1 MRIPSPAALFS
12 ERPRRLVRRRWVR
25 YALAGGILL
34 AVAAYHLVPTIVSPA
49 SMRDALE
56 GELSGWLGA
65 RATVA
70 GTPEISYWPRP
81 KITAHGAAIARPSG
95 GGLLVYGNA
104 AELTA
109 DFGIF
114 GALSGNPAFSD
125 LTFDKAVIVLEDAGV
140 PGAAPA
146 NRLAMAVAAIQDGEG
161 DAIDGIDGKGPG
173 ELRLIDS
180 TIAIA
185 GKGDG
190 NGDPRIVK
198 AVTGELDWEELDGAA
213 RFTGSAEIGGEP
225 TEIALRTAKPVAM
238 FAGGAST
245 VDLTLA
251 NALASVSYQ
260 GTASGRRPYFLNGS
274 FSLSTADLQNL
285 MTRLGVETR
294 LLSTVGKA
302 SLKGQVARSGSS
314 LRFSPVEL
322 AIGESRASGAL
333 DIVMKTPDEP
343 ARISATMAFT
353 DIALFDAQSS
363 LPSWIDRMAEGSN
376 DGTGEPLS
384 DLDLRVSAGTVRLA
398 DITLSD
404 VAASII
410 RTSEQTSFDIADSRL
425 DNGSL
430 FAHVAVQNAGTA
442 KVRLNAENVR
452 SGPLFRQLGI
462 SVPLESDALTLELVY
477 QANLPLER
485 DAKDGLSGNFRFE
498 AGSGQLTWLDLNA
511 ILATA
516 ENSNAFAFS
525 PLKQA
530 PYAFQSI
537 KGRGSL
543 DGTILTLDG
552 VTIEGENR
560 QVTIEGQ
567 VDTATGQ
574 LEAKLTATPKSGNAP
589 GIALD
594 ISGNALAAFARV
606 SEIPSGPASD

>member
-1 MRIPSPAALFS
+1 MRIPSPAALLS
-12 ERPRRLVRRRWVR
+12 ERPRRVVRRRWVR
-25 YALAGGILL
+25 YGLAGGILL

-56 GELSGWLGA
+56 EELSGWLGA
-65 RATVA
+65 QATIT

-81 KITAHGAAIARPSG
+81 RITAHGAAIARPSG

-125 LTFDKAVIVLEDAGV
+125 LTFDKAVIVLEDAGA

-146 NRLAMAVAAIQDGEG
+146 NRLAMAVAAIQDGEA
-161 DAIDGIDGKGPG
+161 DAIDGKGPG
-173 ELRLIDS
+173 ELQLTDS

-185 GKGDG
+185 GD
-190 NGDPRIVK
+190 GDPRIVK
-198 AVTGELDWEELDGAA
+198 AVTGELDWEELDGTA
-213 RFTGSAEIGGEP
+213 RFTGSAEIGGEQ
-225 TEIALRTAKPVAM
+225 TEVSLRTAKPATM

-260 GTASGRRPYFLNGS
+260 GTASGRSPYFLNGS

-285 MTRLGVETR
+285 MTTLGVETQ
-294 LLSTVGKA
+294 LLSTVGQA

-322 AIGESRASGAL
+322 AIGDAKGSGAL
-333 DIVMKTPDEP
+333 DIVMQTPEEP

-363 LPSWIDRMAEGSN
+363 LPSWIDTMADGSD

-410 RTSEQTSFDIADSRL
+410 RTSKQTSFDIADSRL
-425 DNGSL
+425 DNGTL
-430 FAHVAVQNAGTA
+430 FAHVAVHNAGTA

-452 SGPLFRQLGI
+452 SGPLFRQLGF

-485 DAKDGLSGNFRFE
+485 NAKDDLSGSFRFS
-498 AGSGQLTWLDLNA
+498 AGPGQLTWLDLNA

-543 DGTILTLDG
+543 DGTVLTLDG
-552 VTIEGENR
+552 VTIEAENR
-560 QVTIEGQ
+560 QVTIEGR

-574 LEAKLTATPKSGNAP
+574 IEATLTAMPKGGDAP

-606 SEIPSGPASD
+606 SEIPAGTASD

>member
-1 MRIPSPAALFS
+1 MR
-12 ERPRRLVRRRWVR
+12 
-25 YALAGGILL
+25 YGLAGGILL
-34 AVAAYHLVPTIVSPA
+34 AVAVYHLVPTIVSPV
-49 SMRDALE
+49 SMRGALE
-56 GELSGWLGA
+56 EALSGWLGA
-65 RATVA
+65 QASIA
-70 GTPEISYWPRP
+70 GAPEISYWPRP
-81 KITAHGAAIARPSG
+81 RVTAHGAAVARPDG

-125 LTFDKAVIVLEDAGV
+125 LTLDKAVVVLEDAGA

-146 NRLAMAVAAIQDGEG
+146 NRLATAVAAIQDGQA
-161 DAIDGIDGKGPG
+161 DAINGKGPG
-173 ELRLIDS
+173 ELRLSNS

-185 GKGDG
+185 GD
-190 NGDPRIVK
+190 GDPRIVK
-198 AVTGELDWEELDGAA
+198 AVTGKLDWEELDGAA

-225 TEIALRTAKPVAM
+225 TEISLRTAKPATLL
-238 FAGGAST
+238 AGGSST

-260 GTASGRRPYFLNGS
+260 GSASGRMPYVLNGS

-285 MTRLGVETR
+285 LTTLGVETR
-294 LLSTVGKA
+294 FLSTVGQA

-322 AIGESRASGAL
+322 AIGDARGSGAL
-333 DIVMKTPDEP
+333 DIELQTPEEP

-363 LPSWIDRMAEGSN
+363 LPSWIDTMADGS
-376 DGTGEPLS
+376 DDETGQPLS

-425 DNGSL
+425 DNGTL
-430 FAHVAVQNAGTA
+430 YGHVAVRNEGTA

-452 SGPLFRQLGI
+452 SGPLFRQLGFA
-462 SVPLESDALTLELVY
+462 VPLESNALDLELIY
-477 QANLPLER
+477 QAALPLQR
-485 DAKDGLSGNFRFE
+485 DAKDGLSGSFRFS
-498 AGSGQLTWLDLNA
+498 AGQGQLTWLDLNA
-511 ILATA
+511 ILETA
-516 ENSNAFAFS
+516 ANSNAFAFS

-530 PYAFQSI
+530 PYAFRSI
-537 KGRGSL
+537 KGRGTL
-543 DGTILTLDG
+543 DGTMLTLEG
-552 VTIEGENR
+552 VTIESENR
-560 QVTIEGQ
+560 QVTIDGRI
-567 VDTATGQ
+567 DTASGQ
-574 LEAKLTATPKSGNAP
+574 LEANLTAIPKNGTSLS
-589 GIALD
+589 LD

-606 SEIPSGPASD
+606 TEMPPKPVSE

>member
-1 MRIPSPAALFS
+1 MRIPSPTALFS

-49 SMRDALE
+49 SMGDALE
-56 GELSGWLGA
+56 RELSDWLGA
-65 RATVA
+65 QATVA

-114 GALSGNPAFSD
+114 GALSGSPAFSD

-146 NRLAMAVAAIQDGEG
+146 NRLAMAVAAIQDGE
-161 DAIDGIDGKGPG
+161 ADGIDGKGPG

-190 NGDPRIVK
+190 DGDGDPRIVK

-225 TEIALRTAKPVAM
+225 TEIALRTAKPVTM
-238 FAGGAST
+238 FAGGSST
-245 VDLTLA
+245 VDLTLS

-302 SLKGQVARSGSS
+302 SLKGQVARSGAS

-322 AIGESRASGAL
+322 AIGDSKASGAL

-363 LPSWIDRMAEGSN
+363 LPSWIDTMADGSD
-376 DGTGEPLS
+376 DGSSEPLS

-452 SGPLFRQLGI
+452 SSPLFRQLGI

-485 DAKDGLSGNFRFE
+485 NAKDGLSGNFRFA

-606 SEIPSGPASD
+606 TEIPAGTASD

>member
-1 MRIPSPAALFS
+1 
-12 ERPRRLVRRRWVR
+12 
-25 YALAGGILL
+25 G
-34 AVAAYHLVPTIVSPA
+34 
-49 SMRDALE
+49 
-56 GELSGWLGA
+56 
-65 RATVA
+65 
-70 GTPEISYWPRP
+70 
-81 KITAHGAAIARPSG
+81 K
-95 GGLLVYGNA
+95 
-104 AELTA
+104 
-109 DFGIF
+109 
-114 GALSGNPAFSD
+114 PAFSD
-125 LTFDKAVIVLEDAGV
+125 LTFEKAVIVLEDGGD
-140 PGAAPA
+140 PGALPA
-146 NRLAMAVAAIQDGEG
+146 NRLAMAVAAVQDGEP
-161 DAIDGIDGKGPG
+161 DTIDGKGPG

-185 GKGDG
+185 GKGDSD
-190 NGDPRIVK
+190 GDPRIVK

-225 TEIALRTAKPVAM
+225 TEISLRTAKPVTM
-238 FAGGAST
+238 FAGGSST
-245 VDLTLA
+245 VDLTLS

-294 LLSTVGKA
+294 LLSTVGQA
-302 SLKGQVARSGSS
+302 SLKGQVARSGPS

-322 AIGESRASGAL
+322 TIGDSRASGAL
-333 DIVMKTPDEP
+333 DIVMQTPDEP

-363 LPSWIDRMAEGSN
+363 LPSWIDTMAEGAD

-384 DLDLRVSAGTVRLA
+384 DLDLRVSAGTVRLS

-485 DAKDGLSGNFRFE
+485 NAKDGLSGNFRFS
-498 AGSGQLTWLDLNA
+498 AGPGQLTWLDLNA
-511 ILATA
+511 ILETA
-516 ENSNAFAFS
+516 ANSNAFAFS

-560 QVTIEGQ
+560 QVTIEGR

-574 LEAKLTATPKSGNAP
+574 LEAKLTATPKTGDAP

-606 SEIPSGPASD
+606 TEIPAGTASD

>member
-1 MRIPSPAALFS
+1 MRIPSPTALFS

-25 YALAGGILL
+25 YGLAGGILL

-49 SMRDALE
+49 SMSDALE
-56 GELSGWLGA
+56 EELSDWLGA

-81 KITAHGAAIARPSG
+81 RITAHGAAIPRPSG

-125 LTFDKAVIVLEDAGV
+125 LTFEKAVIVLEDGGD
-140 PGAAPA
+140 PGALPA

-161 DAIDGIDGKGPG
+161 GIDGKGPG

-190 NGDPRIVK
+190 DGDPRIVK
-198 AVTGELDWEELDGAA
+198 AVTGELDWEELNGAA
-213 RFTGSAEIGGEP
+213 RFTGSAEVGGEP
-225 TEIALRTAKPVAM
+225 TEISLRTAKPVAM
-238 FAGGAST
+238 FAGGSST
-245 VDLTLA
+245 VDLMLS

-285 MTRLGVETR
+285 MTRLGVETQ
-294 LLSTVGKA
+294 LLSTVGQA
-302 SLKGQVARSGSS
+302 SLKGQVARSGPS

-322 AIGESRASGAL
+322 TIGDSRASGAL
-333 DIVMKTPDEP
+333 DIVMQTPDEP

-363 LPSWIDRMAEGSN
+363 LPSWIDTMAEGAD

-384 DLDLRVSAGTVRLA
+384 DLDLRVSAGTVRLS

-485 DAKDGLSGNFRFE
+485 NAKDGLSGNFRFS
-498 AGSGQLTWLDLNA
+498 AGPGQLTWLDLNA

-560 QVTIEGQ
+560 QITIEGR

-574 LEAKLTATPKSGNAP
+574 LEAKLTATPKTGDTP

-606 SEIPSGPASD
+606 TEIPAGTASD

>member
-1 MRIPSPAALFS
+1 M
-12 ERPRRLVRRRWVR
+12 
-25 YALAGGILL
+25 
-34 AVAAYHLVPTIVSPA
+34 AAYHLVPTIVSPA
-49 SMRDALE
+49 SMGDALE
-56 GELSGWLGA
+56 EELSDWLGA

-81 KITAHGAAIARPSG
+81 RITAHGAAIPRPSG

-114 GALSGNPAFSD
+114 GALSGKPAFSD
-125 LTFDKAVIVLEDAGV
+125 LTFEKAVIVLEDGGD
-140 PGAAPA
+140 PGALPA

-161 DAIDGIDGKGPG
+161 GAIDGKGPG

-185 GKGDG
+185 GKGDSD
-190 NGDPRIVK
+190 GDPRIVK

-225 TEIALRTAKPVAM
+225 TEISLRTAKPVAM
-238 FAGGAST
+238 FAGGSST
-245 VDLTLA
+245 VDLMLS

-294 LLSTVGKA
+294 LLSTVGQA
-302 SLKGQVARSGSS
+302 SLKGQVARSGPS

-363 LPSWIDRMAEGSN
+363 LPSWIDTMAEGAD

-384 DLDLRVSAGTVRLA
+384 DLDLRVSAGTVRLS
-398 DITLSD
+398 DITLSE

-442 KVRLNAENVR
+442 KVRLNAEDVR

-485 DAKDGLSGNFRFE
+485 NPKDGLSGNFRFS
-498 AGSGQLTWLDLNA
+498 AGPGQLTWLDLNA

-560 QVTIEGQ
+560 QVTIEGR

-574 LEAKLTATPKSGNAP
+574 LEAKLTATPKTGDTP

-606 SEIPSGPASD
+606 TEIPAGTASD

>member
-1 MRIPSPAALFS
+1 MRIPSPTALFS

-25 YALAGGILL
+25 YGLAGGILL

-49 SMRDALE
+49 SMGDALE
-56 GELSGWLGA
+56 EELSDWLGA

-81 KITAHGAAIARPSG
+81 RITAYGAAIPRPSG

-114 GALSGNPAFSD
+114 GALSGKPALSD
-125 LTFDKAVIVLEDAGV
+125 LTFDKAVIVLEDGGD
-140 PGAAPA
+140 PGALPA
-146 NRLAMAVAAIQDGEG
+146 NRLAMAVAAIQDGESR
-161 DAIDGIDGKGPG
+161 IDGKGPG

-190 NGDPRIVK
+190 DPRIVK
-198 AVTGELDWEELDGAA
+198 AVTGELDWEDLDGAA

-225 TEIALRTAKPVAM
+225 TEISLRTAKPVTM
-238 FAGGAST
+238 FAGGSST
-245 VDLTLA
+245 VDLTLS

-285 MTRLGVETR
+285 MTRLGVETQ
-294 LLSTVGKA
+294 LLSTVGQA
-302 SLKGQVARSGSS
+302 SLKGQVARSGPS

-322 AIGESRASGAL
+322 TIGDSRASGAL
-333 DIVMKTPDEP
+333 DIVMQTPDEP

-363 LPSWIDRMAEGSN
+363 LPSWIDTMAEGAD

-384 DLDLRVSAGTVRLA
+384 DLDLRVSAGTVRLS

-442 KVRLNAENVR
+442 KVRLNAEDVR

-485 DAKDGLSGNFRFE
+485 NAKDGLSGNFRFS
-498 AGSGQLTWLDLNA
+498 AGPGQLTWLDLNA

-516 ENSNAFAFS
+516 VNSNAFAFS

-560 QVTIEGQ
+560 QITIEGR

-574 LEAKLTATPKSGNAP
+574 LEAKLTATPKTGDTP

-606 SEIPSGPASD
+606 TEIPAGTASD

>member
-34 AVAAYHLVPTIVSPA
+34 AVAAYHLVPTIISPA

-56 GELSGWLGA
+56 GELSDWLGA

-81 KITAHGAAIARPSG
+81 RISAHGAAIPRPSG
-95 GGLLVYGNA
+95 SGLLVYGNA

-125 LTFDKAVIVLEDAGV
+125 LTLDKAVIVLEDAGA
-140 PGAAPA
+140 PGALPA
-146 NRLAMAVAAIQDGEG
+146 NRLAMAVAAIQDGEA
-161 DAIDGIDGKGPG
+161 DTIDGKGPG
-173 ELRLIDS
+173 ELQLIDS

-185 GKGDG
+185 DDDDRD
-190 NGDPRIVK
+190 GDPRIVK
-198 AVTGELDWEELDGAA
+198 AVTGELDWEELDGSA
-213 RFTGSAEIGGEP
+213 RFTGSAEISGEA
-225 TEIALRTAKPVAM
+225 TTVSVRAAKPAALL
-238 FAGGAST
+238 AGGSST
-245 VDLTLA
+245 VDLSLA
-251 NALASVSYQ
+251 NASGSVSYQ
-260 GTASGRRPYFLNGS
+260 GTASGRTPYFLNGS
-274 FSLSTADLQNL
+274 FSLSTPDLQKL
-285 MTRLGVETR
+285 MMTLGVKTQ
-294 LLSTVGKA
+294 LLSTVSEA
-302 SLKGQVARSGSS
+302 SLKGQVARSGAS

-322 AIGESRASGAL
+322 TIGDAKGSGIL
-333 DIVMKTPDEP
+333 DIELQTPEEP

-363 LPSWIDRMAEGSN
+363 LPSWIDTMADGS
-376 DGTGEPLS
+376 DDEADDPLS
-384 DLDLRVSAGTVRLA
+384 DLDLRVSAGTVRLS

-425 DNGSL
+425 ENGSL

-452 SGPLFRQLGI
+452 SGPLFRQLGL

-485 DAKDGLSGNFRFE
+485 NAKDGLSGNFRFS
-498 AGSGQLTWLDLNA
+498 AGPGQLTWLDLNA

-537 KGRGSL
+537 KGRGNL
-543 DGTILTLDG
+543 DGTVLTLDG

-560 QVTIEGQ
+560 RVTIEGR

-574 LEAKLTATPKSGNAP
+574 LEANLTATPKSGDAP

-606 SEIPSGPASD
+606 TEIPSGPASD